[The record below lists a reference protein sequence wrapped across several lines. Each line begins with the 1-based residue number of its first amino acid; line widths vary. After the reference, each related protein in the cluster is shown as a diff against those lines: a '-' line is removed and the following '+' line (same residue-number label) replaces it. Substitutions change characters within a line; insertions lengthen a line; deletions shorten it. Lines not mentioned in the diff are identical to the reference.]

1 MKSNNGFKGFNG
13 FNVAELIFEKGES
26 MEFYFEHNLGKQVV
40 VHSFFDLT
48 KLFWRLCDN
57 FNDFPSL

>member
-1 MKSNNGFKGFNG
+1 
-13 FNVAELIFEKGES
+13 

-40 VHSFFDLT
+40 VHFFFDVT
-48 KLFWRLCDN
+48 KLFWRLYDN